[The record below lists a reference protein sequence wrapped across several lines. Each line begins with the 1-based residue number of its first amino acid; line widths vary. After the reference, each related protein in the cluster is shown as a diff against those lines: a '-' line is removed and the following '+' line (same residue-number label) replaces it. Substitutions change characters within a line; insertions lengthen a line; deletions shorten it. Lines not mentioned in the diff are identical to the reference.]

1 MTNLARLTPGVDR
14 PRARAALD
22 AIIPYE
28 PGMTPERA
36 RRRLKGLKF
45 AKLSSNENPFGPSP
59 AAIAAA
65 ARAIG
70 EAGSYPDSTS
80 LALRQ
85 ALSLHLARPL
95 DRVTAGPGSEAL
107 IDYFFRA
114 YLSPGDALLLSRPTF
129 PSYEIFARSAG
140 ATIIDVPRNESFD
153 IDVAAVR
160 HALHARPKAL
170 ALCTPN
176 NPTGNR
182 TSRRDLEAIL
192 EATPLETLVLMDE
205 AYVEFHDEGGALDLL
220 EAWGGVYL
228 LTRTFSKAYGL
239 AGLRIGYGVASGPE
253 VLEAFDRLR
262 PAFNL
267 TSASQAAAVAA
278 LADQD
283 HMQRGVETVIAERGR
298 MERALTEAGLV
309 HTASQANFVFV
320 RSPQP
325 LGLAFERL
333 LAAGVIARPI
343 RFGDGYFR
351 ITVGEA
357 PVNDLVL
364 AELVAMSR

>member
-1 MTNLARLTPGVDR
+1 VPRDSGFAIDVDAVR
-14 PRARAALD
+14 
-22 AIIPYE
+22 E
-28 PGMTPERA
+28 
-36 RRRLKGLKF
+36 
-45 AKLSSNENPFGPSP
+45 
-59 AAIAAA
+59 
-65 ARAIG
+65 
-70 EAGSYPDSTS
+70 
-80 LALRQ
+80 ALR
-85 ALSLHLARPL
+85 R
-95 DRVTAGPGSEAL
+95 
-107 IDYFFRA
+107 
-114 YLSPGDALLLSRPTF
+114 
-129 PSYEIFARSAG
+129 
-140 ATIIDVPRNESFD
+140 
-153 IDVAAVR
+153 
-160 HALHARPKAL
+160 RPKAL

-182 TSRRDLEAIL
+182 TSRRDLAAIL

-283 HMQRGVETVIAERGR
+283 HLRRGVETVIAERGR
-298 MERALTEAGLV
+298 MERALTETGLV